1 MISQKRH
8 DLVLAIYLQSRGFAF
23 VLFEGWLAPVDW
35 GVYDAR
41 GADKNARCL
50 DRIKS
55 LFALHTPD
63 VLVVQDMS
71 DGGTRRANRIRELNG
86 DVAELANHRG
96 VLVRSYSRTQIIE
109 YLEELGTVTKHG
121 IAETIVKHIPALSLY
136 LPPARKPWMSEDAR
150 MGVFDAVALA
160 WMFFRRSTAIDKQ
173 HSRVRNGVLPLER

>member
-1 MISQKRH
+1 MITRKRY
-8 DLVLAIYLQSRGFAF
+8 DLVFAIHFQSRGFAF

-55 LFALHTPD
+55 LLALHTPD

-86 DVAELANHRG
+86 NVAEIANQRG
-96 VLVRSYSRTQIIE
+96 ILVRSYSRAQIIE
-109 YLEELGTVTKHG
+109 YFEELGTVTKHG
-121 IAETIVKHIPALSLY
+121 IAETVAKRIPALSLY

-150 MGVFDAVALA
+150 MGIFDAVASA
-160 WMFFRRSTAIDKQ
+160 WMFFRTID
-173 HSRVRNGVLPLER
+173 RNRQAA